1 MLCTPKEAADILGVS
16 TATILRRIK
25 DGSLTACKLSRTTI
39 RIQEAD
45 LKAFKEKRMTGNL
58 EKLA

>member
-1 MLCTPKEAADILGVS
+1 MVYTPKEAADALGVS

-39 RIQEAD
+39 RIQETD
-45 LKAFKEKRMTGNL
+45 LKAFKERCSTGD
-58 EKLA
+58 AGQSA